1 MTPIATASH
10 VRRRHLLD
18 LPASVPPAPGAW
30 SRRAAGV
37 TVASLY
43 LLAGVAVWLPLLS
56 AGIGTVIHT
65 GGDTYLNLNLLGWVP
80 RAIGHLQN
88 PFFNPLLN
96 HPGGLNLLVNTSQPL
111 LGVTLWPITATFGTA
126 VSLNLAVLLSMPTA
140 AMTGY
145 VLMRQF
151 VSWRPA
157 AFAGGAIVGFG
168 PYEFQSAAHFHL
180 QLSVT
185 FLIPLLFVVLVWLA
199 RGQVAPVTG
208 GVVLGVLVVAQF
220 FISTEL
226 LATALLVA
234 ALAALVTVLLVSA
247 VRRRPGGQLQAAGVA
262 AGIGVVVLAWPI
274 WFLLRGPGSIR
285 GPVQLV
291 AQAYRSDLLA
301 LVLPPEGLA
310 LAPHAV
316 SHLTAG
322 FSTLPGEN
330 VAYLGVPL
338 VLATIVVV
346 IWRRAERRVM
356 VAGVMAL
363 LTFLLG
369 LGGALA
375 VTGKPGVGAG
385 GSASGGFWLPE
396 SLLGQL
402 PMVKNLIPSRFAL
415 YTAIFV
421 AIIAA
426 IGAERLR
433 AVLRP
438 GWPRTVV
445 PLALLALCLA
455 PLVPLNAEHK
465 PFHHLDTIPAYF
477 SSAAFLAHRAG
488 DATVIFPYPAD
499 PQPVAILWQAQAGY
513 RFAMPSGHAK
523 MPEGPDHH
531 VAYNPQMGYATNSA
545 TGQFGAALNRGR
557 VPVMTAA
564 NRRAILAELESW
576 KTTSV
581 SASLGWITRPAKAAA
596 ELRWLLG
603 PPTGRVGRTLY
614 WNAPF
619 SSVPL
624 FSAVRPG

>member
-18 LPASVPPAPGAW
+18 LPASVPPASGAW

-234 ALAALVTVLLVSA
+234 ALAALVTVLLVSDA
-247 VRRRPGGQLQAAGVA
+247 E
-262 AGIGVVVLAWPI
+262 LAM
-274 WFLLRGPGSIR
+274 
-285 GPVQLV
+285 LV
-291 AQAYRSDLLA
+291 D
-301 LVLPPEGLA
+301 
-310 LAPHAV
+310 
-316 SHLTAG
+316 
-322 FSTLPGEN
+322 
-330 VAYLGVPL
+330 
-338 VLATIVVV
+338 
-346 IWRRAERRVM
+346 
-356 VAGVMAL
+356 
-363 LTFLLG
+363 
-369 LGGALA
+369 
-375 VTGKPGVGAG
+375 
-385 GSASGGFWLPE
+385 
-396 SLLGQL
+396 
-402 PMVKNLIPSRFAL
+402 
-415 YTAIFV
+415 
-421 AIIAA
+421 
-426 IGAERLR
+426 
-433 AVLRP
+433 
-438 GWPRTVV
+438 
-445 PLALLALCLA
+445 
-455 PLVPLNAEHK
+455 
-465 PFHHLDTIPAYF
+465 
-477 SSAAFLAHRAG
+477 
-488 DATVIFPYPAD
+488 
-499 PQPVAILWQAQAGY
+499 
-513 RFAMPSGHAK
+513 
-523 MPEGPDHH
+523 
-531 VAYNPQMGYATNSA
+531 
-545 TGQFGAALNRGR
+545 
-557 VPVMTAA
+557 AA
-564 NRRAILAELESW
+564 NFRAHSFDHSPKTAQQWKKLKAELE
-576 KTTSV
+576 T
-581 SASLGWITRPAKAAA
+581 ARKA
-596 ELRWLLG
+596 L
-603 PPTGRVGRTLY
+603 
-614 WNAPF
+614 
-619 SSVPL
+619 
-624 FSAVRPG
+624 